1 MKLLSI
7 LSFFLLVQ
15 VSFSQEYELGK
26 VTIEELKE
34 KRHPKDSTAEAAI
47 IYAKGKTRF
56 DYIGGRFYTITTVEK
71 KIKIYKKE
79 GLDWANFQISAYV
92 GGQNKETVTFSK
104 AVTYNLVNG
113 AIEKTKLK
121 SEGEF
126 TEKSNNDFNIRKI
139 SLPNVKEG
147 SIIEFKY
154 DYKSVY
160 WQNLESWK
168 FQYHIPVNYSEYVTY
183 IPEYFTYNKKVKGYF
198 TPIIT
203 ETTNRATFNFFDRD
217 RNEAIQG
224 RQLMN
229 TSQTI
234 EYNEKMSTYKLQD
247 VPALKDEAFVN
258 NINNYISAI
267 VFELSATQFPNSMY
281 QTYATS
287 WESVIKTIYNDE
299 NFGNELSK
307 KSYFED
313 DVNTVIKG
321 LTTDEEKSNAI
332 FEFVKTKMT
341 WNDNYSYYCKQGVKT
356 AYKNNTGNVAEIN
369 LMLVAMMRQAGLN
382 ANPILIS
389 TRSNGISIFPSN
401 TAYNYV
407 ICGLLNGSKTEMNYF
422 DATSKNA
429 QRNIL
434 PFRDLNWY
442 GELIQNDGTSIQAV
456 LTPAFSSQEVINSL
470 INIDKEGKISGKIR
484 HQYYDYNGL
493 SFREQY
499 NKLEKDSYLERLE
512 KKYNGIEVNEYEC
525 GNKTDGTKPV
535 VENYSFSSN
544 NSIEIIGNKMYFS
557 PMMFFK
563 STTNPFSSEKREY
576 PIDFVYPNEDKYLM
590 TINLP
595 EGYTIE
601 SIPQPKAIVLGDN
614 VLSFKYNIAKTEDQ
628 IQLSVQSN
636 INTAILSPEYY
647 DDLKKYYTEMIK
659 IENEKVVL
667 VKK

>member
-7 LSFFLLVQ
+7 LSFFLFIQ
-15 VSFSQEYELGK
+15 ISFSQQYELGK

-47 IYAKGKTRF
+47 IYTKGKSRF
-56 DYIGGRFYTITTVEK
+56 EYIDGLFYTITTVEK

-79 GLDWANFQISAYV
+79 GLDWANFQIGVYV
-92 GGQNKETVTFSK
+92 GGQTKEIVTFSK

-126 TEKSNNDFNIRKI
+126 TEKNNDNYDIRKI

-147 SIIEFKY
+147 SVIEFKY

-183 IPEYFTYNKKVKGYF
+183 IPEFFIYNKKVKGYF
-198 TPIIT
+198 SPVVT
-203 ETTNRATFNFFDRD
+203 ETSKKSSFNFFSRD
-217 RNEAIQG
+217 EKQG
-224 RQLMN
+224 VTVNNPGSTMQ
-229 TSQTI
+229 SVD
-234 EYNEKMSTYKLQD
+234 YNENISTYKMQN

-258 NINNYISAI
+258 NINNYTSAI
-267 VFELSATQFPNSMY
+267 VFELSGTRFPNSMY
-281 QTYATS
+281 KSYANT
-287 WESVIKTIYNDE
+287 WESVIKYIYSNE
-299 NFGNELSK
+299 NFGSELSK

-313 DVNTVIKG
+313 DVNAIVKG
-321 LTTDEEKSNAI
+321 LTNDDEKSNAI
-332 FEFVKTKMT
+332 FDFVKNKMT
-341 WNDNYSYYCKQGVKT
+341 WNDNNSYYCKQGVKA

-369 LMLVAMMRQAGLN
+369 LMLVAMMRHAGLN

-407 ICGLLNGSKTEMNYF
+407 ICGLLNGSKTEMHYF

-442 GELIQNDGTSIQAV
+442 GELIQKDGTSIQAQ
-456 LTPAFSSQEVINSL
+456 LTPAFSSQEVVNSL
-470 INIDKEGKISGKIR
+470 INIDKEGKASGKIR

-493 SFREQY
+493 SFREQF
-499 NKLEKDSYLERLE
+499 NKLEKDSYLEKLE
-512 KKYNGIEVNEYEC
+512 KAYNGIEINDYEC
-525 GNKTDGTKPV
+525 ANKTDGTKPII
-535 VENYSFSSN
+535 ENYSFNSN

-557 PMMFFK
+557 PMMFFSVTK
-563 STTNPFSSEKREY
+563 NPFTAEKREY
-576 PIDFVYPNEDKYLM
+576 PIDFVYPNEDKYQI
-590 TINLP
+590 TINIP
-595 EGYTIE
+595 ESYAIE
-601 SIPQPKAIVLGDN
+601 SIPQPKAFVLGEN
-614 VLSFKYNIAKTEDQ
+614 ALSFKYNIAQTDNQVQ
-628 IQLSVQSN
+628 ISVQSN
-636 INTAILSPEYY
+636 VNTAILSAEYY
-647 DDLKKYYTEMIK
+647 EDLKSYYNELIKTET
-659 IENEKVVL
+659 EKVVL